1 MLIKTKAIVLSKL
14 RYRDNDL
21 IIKCLTEEKGVV
33 SYIVRGVGGSKSK
46 GSKLAYFQLLSQLF
60 LEQTYRSNKSLQTIK
75 EMKVD
80 YHYETLH
87 SDVVKGTIVMFLAE
101 ILASVLKE
109 EEKNKALFD
118 YVQTSLQFFDHQDA
132 YSNFHL
138 FFLLNLTKPLGFY
151 PDTSQIEGSYFNLNS
166 GMFQNV
172 QENFNISGHNL
183 TLLKQLL
190 GTNFDAIQEIK
201 LNTNQR
207 QSFLN
212 MLLLYYELHLGSFPK
227 PRSLQVLNQVFN

>member
-46 GSKLAYFQLLSQLF
+46 GSKLAYFQLLSQLS
-60 LEQTYRSNKSLQTIK
+60 LEQTYRSNKSLQKITEIK
-75 EMKVD
+75 MD
-80 YHYETLH
+80 YQYQTLH

-101 ILASVLKE
+101 ILANVLKE
-109 EEKNKALFD
+109 EEKNKVLFD
-118 YVQTSLQFFDHQDA
+118 YIQTSLQFFDYQEA

-138 FFLLNLTKPLGFY
+138 YFLLNLTKPLGFY
-151 PDTSQIEGSYFNLNS
+151 PDTSQIEGSYFNLNR

-201 LNTNQR
+201 LNINQR

-227 PRSLQVLNQVFN
+227 PKSLQVLNQVFN

>member
-87 SDVVKGTIVMFLAE
+87 SDIVKGTIVMFLAE

-109 EEKNKALFD
+109 EEKNKTLFD